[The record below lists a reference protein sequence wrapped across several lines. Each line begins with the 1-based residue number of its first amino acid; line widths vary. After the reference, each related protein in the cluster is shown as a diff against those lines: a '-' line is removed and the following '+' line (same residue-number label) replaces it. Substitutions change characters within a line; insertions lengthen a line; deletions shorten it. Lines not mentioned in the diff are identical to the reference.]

1 MATNSAGNKFGR
13 NDARRSYDLLASAV
27 GVRSIFDKPIIRE
40 IETEILS
47 IEDEHDGVNAGGIKA
62 ARIRELLRLRKSILD
77 GEFSMN
83 GYYARLL
90 IDFNER
96 LRQTLV
102 GLEKEM
108 VKAYDAVKSI
118 AVPYDVEAVGKCF
131 LDYEYS
137 PLHPVQTERARRMW
151 NILNGSIDSDYVSFY
166 ADGIDGFNNVFHGTE
181 YDRAHLMDNLE
192 KDGFNHNHGLESDYT
207 KGMHIIL
214 PTHLL
219 YHDMSF
225 AIFDILWVQSFAV
238 EVHVEYDYTH

>member
-1 MATNSAGNKFGR
+1 MATDIAGNNSKEH
-13 NDARRSYDLLASAV
+13 DVHQAYEMPSSASEV
-27 GVRSIFDKPIIRE
+27 QSVFDKPIIRE
-40 IETEILS
+40 VETEILS
-47 IEDEHDGVNAGGIKA
+47 IEDEHDGVNADGIKA

-108 VKAYDAVKSI
+108 AKTFDAVKGI

-131 LDYEYS
+131 LDYGYS
-137 PLHPVQTERARRMW
+137 PLHPVQTERARKMW
-151 NILNGSIDSDYVSFY
+151 NILNGSINSDYVSFY

-181 YDRAHLMDNLE
+181 YDRTHLMDNLE
-192 KDGFNHNHGLESDYT
+192 KDGFNHNHGLESEYT

-219 YHDMSF
+219 YHDKSF

-238 EVHVEYDYTH
+238 EVHVEYDYIS